1 MDLVFPDSRPAAG
14 GTPGLELRL
23 LGPVQ
28 AARAGRDVPLGGP
41 KQRAVLA
48 LLLLDAGRTY

>member
-1 MDLVFPDSRPAAG
+1 MYLVFPDSRPAAG
-14 GTPGLELRL
+14 GSSMLELRL

-48 LLLLDAGRTY
+48 VLLLEG